1 VPPSFYITKRKKPA
15 SLRELEHTLALTE
28 HKGEETGEDCTLSSI
43 MICTSHRSFL
53 LGSDT
58 ASACVV
64 ADYSMYRSAAIFK
77 VIQSF
82 KQECITLKLKM

>member
-1 VPPSFYITKRKKPA
+1 
-15 SLRELEHTLALTE
+15 
-28 HKGEETGEDCTLSSI
+28 

-53 LGSDT
+53 LESNT
-58 ASACVV
+58 VSACEI
-64 ADYSMYRSAAIFK
+64 ADDSKYRSAAIFK